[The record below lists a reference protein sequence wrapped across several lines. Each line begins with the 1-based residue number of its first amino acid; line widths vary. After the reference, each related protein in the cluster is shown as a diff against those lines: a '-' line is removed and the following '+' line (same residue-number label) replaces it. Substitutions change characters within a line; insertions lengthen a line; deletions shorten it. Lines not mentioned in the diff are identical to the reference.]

1 MKPFFPEKYH
11 RYIYIFSLILLVIG
25 LPLSKFLMSL
35 SQIIMICNWILEGNL
50 KNKLVSFGNNT
61 TAILLSSVLILHF
74 IGLLYTSD
82 FNYAFKDIRIKLPLL
97 VLPLIIS
104 TSKPLSQKIT
114 DNIQKAFVAAVIGG
128 SLVSIFILL
137 GLIHRPVIDT
147 RSISIYIS
155 HIRFSLLICVAIC
168 VSLNYILRPPN
179 LVARI
184 IWCGIVV
191 WLFSFL
197 IIMESL
203 TGLTALFI
211 AGLVLS
217 AYTIVTSKKKLV
229 KYAGITAI
237 IGGIGLT
244 VWYINSIAAE
254 NRNKEILDR
263 AKLEM
268 YTSHGNEYE
277 HDINSKL
284 TENGHLIWVNYCK
297 KELEEAWN
305 SRSTIKFNDND
316 LNGNLLEFTLVRFLA
331 SKGLKKDRDAVISL
345 TQDEIKAVER
355 GVTNV
360 NYQDVSSLRGR
371 IYETLWEIE
380 VYKTNGN
387 ANGHS
392 LTQRFEYWR
401 AAWGII
407 KANPLIGIGTGD
419 VPKAFEEEYIKNNSS
434 LSQQWRLRA
443 HNQYLT
449 FAVTFGILGLLWF
462 LASLVYPLL
471 DKNNRY
477 NFLYITFFIIAV
489 VSFFTEDTLETQAGV
504 TFYAFLNSF
513 FLFSKEKLP
522 SSSLNERES

>member
-1 MKPFFPEKYH
+1 
-11 RYIYIFSLILLVIG
+11 
-25 LPLSKFLMSL
+25 
-35 SQIIMICNWILEGNL
+35 MICNWFLEGNL
-50 KNKLVSFGNNT
+50 KNKLVSFRNNT
-61 TAILLSSVLILHF
+61 TAILLSSVLVLHI

-97 VLPLIIS
+97 VLPLVIS

-114 DNIQKAFVAAVIGG
+114 DSILKVFVAAVICG
-128 SLVSIFILL
+128 SFISIFILT
-137 GLIHRPVIDT
+137 GLVHRPVIDT
-147 RSISIYIS
+147 RSISIFIS

-168 VSLNYILRPPN
+168 VSLNYIFRPPN
-179 LVARI
+179 AVARVF
-184 IWCGIVV
+184 WCAIAV

-203 TGLTALFI
+203 TGLTALLI
-211 AGLVLS
+211 VALILTL
-217 AYTIVTSKKKLV
+217 YTITRSKKKIIKYGGLV
-229 KYAGITAI
+229 FILSLVAGIA
-237 IGGIGLT
+237 
-244 VWYINSIAAE
+244 WYIKSIASE
-254 NRNKEILDR
+254 NDKKEVLRDI
-263 AKLEM
+263 KLEM
-268 YTSHGNEYE
+268 YTSRGNEYE
-277 HDINSKL
+277 HDRESSL
-284 TENGHLIWVNYCK
+284 TENGHLIWVNYCR

-305 SRSTIKFNDND
+305 RRSTIKFNEKD

-331 SKGLKKDRDAVISL
+331 SKGLKKDGDAVISL
-345 TQDEIKAVER
+345 TKDEIMVIER

-360 NYQDVSSLRGR
+360 NYQNVSSLRGR

-380 VYKTNGN
+380 VYKTTGN

-419 VPKAFEEEYIKNNSS
+419 VPKAFEGEYIKNNSS

-443 HNQYLT
+443 HNQYLSI
-449 FAVTFGILGLLWF
+449 AVAFGIIGLLLF
-462 LASLVYPLL
+462 LTSLIYPLL

-477 NFLYITFFIIAV
+477 NFLYFTFFIIAV

-504 TFYAFLNSF
+504 TFYAFLNT
-513 FLFSKEKLP
+513 FLLFAGEKKKL
-522 SSSLNERES
+522 SEGEGRG

>member
-1 MKPFFPEKYH
+1 
-11 RYIYIFSLILLVIG
+11 
-25 LPLSKFLMSL
+25 
-35 SQIIMICNWILEGNL
+35 MICNWFLEGNL
-50 KNKLVSFGNNT
+50 KNKLVSFRNNT
-61 TAILLSSVLILHF
+61 TAILLSSVLVLHI

-97 VLPLIIS
+97 VLPLVIS

-114 DNIQKAFVAAVIGG
+114 DSILKVFVAAVICG
-128 SLVSIFILL
+128 SFISIFILT
-137 GLIHRPVIDT
+137 GLVHRPVIDT
-147 RSISIYIS
+147 RSISIFIS

-168 VSLNYILRPPN
+168 VSLNYIFRPPN
-179 LVARI
+179 AVARVF
-184 IWCGIVV
+184 WCAIAV

-203 TGLTALFI
+203 TGLTALLI
-211 AGLVLS
+211 VALILTL
-217 AYTIVTSKKKLV
+217 YTITRSKKKIIKYGGLV
-229 KYAGITAI
+229 FILSLVAGIA
-237 IGGIGLT
+237 
-244 VWYINSIAAE
+244 WYIKSIASE
-254 NRNKEILDR
+254 NDKKEVLRDI
-263 AKLEM
+263 KLEM
-268 YTSHGNEYE
+268 YTSRGNEYE
-277 HDINSKL
+277 HDRESSL
-284 TENGHLIWVNYCK
+284 TENGHLIWVNYCR

-305 SRSTIKFNDND
+305 RRSTIKFNEKD

-331 SKGLKKDRDAVISL
+331 SKGLKKDGDAVISL
-345 TQDEIKAVER
+345 TKDEIMVIER

-360 NYQDVSSLRGR
+360 NYQNVSSLRGR

-380 VYKTNGN
+380 VYKTTGN

-419 VPKAFEEEYIKNNSS
+419 VPKAFEGEYIKNNSS

-443 HNQYLT
+443 HNQYLSI
-449 FAVTFGILGLLWF
+449 AVAFGIIGLLLF
-462 LASLVYPLL
+462 LTSLIYPLL

-477 NFLYITFFIIAV
+477 NFLYFTFFIIAV

-504 TFYAFLNSF
+504 TFYAFLNT
-513 FLFSKEKLP
+513 FLLFAEEKKKL
-522 SSSLNERES
+522 SEGEGRG